1 MLRETLDN
9 WIKESRAIRLNQ
21 PIEIQVDVKELLPH
35 RGNMLL
41 IDGLTH
47 IARDRTAIAARM
59 SVRRGD
65 LVFDGHFPG
74 DPVYPGV
81 LLVEAIAQ
89 AGVCLVKLASH
100 DSVAEACAA
109 GARVRAIKVLY
120 AEFTGEVKP
129 GETVNIE
136 VKTFE
141 VSSFL
146 SVFGGRIVGS
156 DGAVRT
162 TAIVEVYVGE

>member
-1 MLRETLDN
+1 MLGKSLDN
-9 WIKESRAIRLNQ
+9 LIKESREITVNQ
-21 PIEIQVDVKELLPH
+21 PVEIWMDVKDLLPH
-35 RGNMLL
+35 RGSMLL

-47 IARDRTAIAARM
+47 IAHDRTAIVATM
-59 SVRRGD
+59 SVDRD
-65 LVFDGHFPG
+65 DPIFEGHFPG

-89 AGVCLVKLASH
+89 AGVCLVKIASH
-100 DSVAEACAA
+100 DSVAEASSAD
-109 GARVRAIKVLY
+109 ARVRAIKVLY
-120 AEFTGEVKP
+120 AEFTTEVRP
-129 GETVNIE
+129 GEMVNIE

-141 VSSFL
+141 VSPFL
-146 SVFGGRIVGS
+146 SVFGGRIVGD

>member
-1 MLRETLDN
+1 MLREFLDN
-9 WIKESRAIRLNQ
+9 WIKESREVLVNQ
-21 PIEIQVDVKELLPH
+21 PIEIRVDIKDLLPH

-41 IDGLTH
+41 ISGLTH
-47 IARDRTAIAARM
+47 ISHDRTAIAATM
-59 SVRRGD
+59 SID
-65 LVFDGHFPG
+65 HDDPVFEGHFPG

-89 AGVCLVKLASH
+89 AGVCLVKIASH
-100 DSVAEACAA
+100 NTVTEASAA

-129 GETVNIE
+129 GEMVNIE

-141 VSSFL
+141 VSPFL

-162 TAIVEVYVGE
+162 TVIVEVYVGE

>member
-1 MLRETLDN
+1 M
-9 WIKESRAIRLNQ
+9 S
-21 PIEIQVDVKELLPH
+21 
-35 RGNMLL
+35 
-41 IDGLTH
+41 ID
-47 IARDRTAIAARM
+47 RD
-59 SVRRGD
+59 D
-65 LVFDGHFPG
+65 PVFDGHFPG

-89 AGVCLVKLASH
+89 TGVCLVKIASH
-100 DSVAEACAA
+100 DCSA

-141 VSSFL
+141 VSPLL

-156 DGAVRT
+156 DGAVRAT
-162 TAIVEVYVGE
+162 VIVEVYVGE